1 MAFSEEQLKNWGLTA
16 VEGGTK
22 NEGVINDGKGN
33 YYQINDF
40 QRDQR
45 EGSDEDKGDVFSSSL
60 YKDAQAK
67 GFDVTTFNTINDVQG
82 ALQSLAGS
90 TGSTGSAEEEKQ
102 TQLTFNEAI
111 EQGILSPQAQEAIER
126 TQIYKDAQ
134 PDVPGMIFN
143 STGGVNSTREETG
156 ATASD
161 RAAASLMNRLD
172 DEQFK
177 LNLKED
183 IRNRVQNTIA
193 SKY

>member
-1 MAFSEEQLKNWGLTA
+1 MAFSEEELKNWGLTA
-16 VEGGTK
+16 VESGT
-22 NEGVINDGKGN
+22 EDQGVINDGKGN

-40 QRDQR
+40 QRGQS
-45 EGSDEDKGDVFSSSL
+45 EGLDEDKGAAFGSSL
-60 YKDAQAK
+60 HKDAQAE
-67 GFDVTTFNTINDVQG
+67 GFNVTSFNTINDVQG
-82 ALQSLAGS
+82 ALRSLAGS
-90 TGSTGSAEEEKQ
+90 TGSGEEQ
-102 TQLTFNEAI
+102 TQPSFNEAI

-126 TQIYKDAQ
+126 VQIYKEAQ
-134 PDVPGMIFN
+134 PNVPSMIFN

-161 RAAASLMNRLD
+161 IAAGNALNRLD

-183 IRNRVQNTIA
+183 INNKVHNTIA